1 MAKNEKNVRFS
12 GVFSPTLQNQI
23 SEIKKKLRVSTIE
36 IIRKAV
42 SILAIL
48 MRESGEDIC
57 ITVTNKKTGMAKEI
71 YLI

>member
-12 GVFSPTLQNQI
+12 GVFSPVLQNQI
-23 SEIKKKLRVSTIE
+23 AEIKKKLQVSTIE

-42 SILAIL
+42 SILTIL

-57 ITVTNKKTGMAKEI
+57 ITVTNKKTGVSKEI